1 MSRLHI
7 GEKICI
13 KESVFIFG
21 LTNWDICL
29 RNRFSSNRYLDDFI
43 RYMLCVSFRQLI
55 IFSKEGGGAILFYFQ
70 GDGGI

>member
-1 MSRLHI
+1 MSPLHI

-43 RYMLCVSFRQLI
+43 RLI
-55 IFSKEGGGAILFYFQ
+55 SVVCFVLAINQFSLGSGVILFYFQ
-70 GDGGI
+70 RGGGI